1 VSRRE
6 RAQTPQPS
14 RILAEPAT
22 PQACAADYASRD
34 RTGDA
39 NTQRGTAT
47 GSAHTGIPR
56 TTGGR

>member
-1 VSRRE
+1 MSR
-6 RAQTPQPS
+6 QQLPPLFT
-14 RILAEPAT
+14 EPAT
-22 PQACAADYASRD
+22 VQACAADYASRN

-47 GSAHTGIPR
+47 ASAHTGIPR

>member
-1 VSRRE
+1 VPE
-6 RAQTPQPS
+6 RTDQPTRPPTPA
-14 RILAEPAT
+14 REPAT
-22 PQACAADYASRD
+22 VQACAADYASRN

-47 GSAHTGIPR
+47 ASAHTGIPR